1 MNILFMASGNSK
13 TSDSTR
19 QLLYLLDKIN
29 LKKNAKYVTL
39 SNLSIYCTW
48 KNMKHSSINNNF
60 KILDPTWS
68 NKFELPDGSQCV
80 LDIQNYF
87 E

>member
-1 MNILFMASGNSK
+1 MTSENSK

-19 QLLYLLDKIN
+19 QLPYLLDKIN

-48 KNMKHSSINNNF
+48 ENMKNPSINNNF
-60 KILDPTWS
+60 KISDPTWS
-68 NKFELPDGSQCV
+68 NKFELPDGSHCV